1 MYDKNS
7 IESLSPLQF
16 TRLRPG
22 VYCGD
27 TTYPNHLIVELV
39 SNAVDEH
46 NLGHGD
52 KIYIHVYK
60 DNQNLF
66 ISVAD
71 EGQGFPI
78 GEERE
83 DGRTVLEAAFS
94 VMNTSAK
101 YRDDGVYEGTSLGLN
116 GIGAKLPIY
125 LSHYARVES
134 WQNGKIERDLYS
146 EGCLSNIEIYDLHNI
161 SDEYASSSGT
171 RIVFQPSEEFFIHI
185 EPDKK
190 ALESFLDD
198 ITILCPQ
205 LTIELKWDSETKIFS
220 HPKGLEDFLNKEIK
234 KTVPLTSE
242 LIFQEQSEKRKLDA
256 ALVYTSNNSSKIVAY
271 VNYGL
276 TDAGPHLTAA
286 KSCITRSLNKWAKEQ
301 GLLKEKDK
309 NLEGS
314 NLQEGL
320 VLIFNLVSPGIAYD
334 AQVKSRIV
342 SNEFVSFLNEAI
354 GKNLELWLDNNP
366 ADGRAIID
374 KALVAR
380 KAAEAAKRAREN
392 VRKKA
397 SGTTGVIKQKNINLP
412 SKLSDCYS
420 TDRSKCEL
428 IITEGD
434 SASGNLKAVRDKE
447 FQAVLGVK
455 GKVLNTQKATLD
467 KAMANA
473 EIMDLIKALGFQP
486 AKGDKKLAYDKN
498 KVRYGKVIIMSDAK

>member
-1 MYDKNS
+1 MKKNLENLYNKNS
-7 IESLSPLQF
+7 IESLSPLEF

-46 NLGHGD
+46 NLGHGN

-60 DNQNLF
+60 DNNQNLF
-66 ISVAD
+66 VSVTD

-78 GEERE
+78 GEKRE
-83 DGRTVLEAAFS
+83 DGKTVLEAAFS

-125 LSHYARVES
+125 LSHYVKVES
-134 WQNGKIERDLYS
+134 WQKGRMERDLYN
-146 EGCLSNIEIYDLHNI
+146 EGCLTDIEIHNINSI
-161 SDEYASSSGT
+161 SDEYSSPSGT
-171 RIVFQPSEEFFIHI
+171 RIVFQPSEEFFSYI
-185 EPDKK
+185 EPDRK

-205 LTIELKWDSETKIFS
+205 LIIELKWDSEIKIFS
-220 HPKGLEDFLNKEIK
+220 HPKGLEDFLDKEIE
-234 KTVPLTSE
+234 KTIPLTSE

-256 ALVYTSNNSSKIVAY
+256 ALTYTSNNSSKIVAY

-286 KSCITRSLNKWAKEQ
+286 KSCITRTLNKWAKEQ

-309 NLEGS
+309 NLEGA

-320 VLIFNLVSPGIAYD
+320 VFIFNLVSPGIAYD

-366 ADGRAIID
+366 AGGRAIID
-374 KALVAR
+374 KALLAR
-380 KAAEAAKRAREN
+380 KAAEAKRAREN
-392 VRKKA
+392 VRKKT
-397 SGTTGVIKQKNINLP
+397 STTGVIKQKNINLP

-428 IITEGD
+428 IITEGKWNCPYPFFLFI
-434 SASGNLKAVRDKE
+434 A
-447 FQAVLGVK
+447 GVS
-455 GKVLNTQKATLD
+455 L
-467 KAMANA
+467 
-473 EIMDLIKALGFQP
+473 
-486 AKGDKKLAYDKN
+486 
-498 KVRYGKVIIMSDAK
+498 